1 LCTTIQNR
9 SRIVIGIFPNSLILA
24 TYMSDSAKP
33 KPLFFIVVGLV
44 IAGLLLY
51 AFRGTIFPEGGADS
65 TDPAPIAATPID
77 PADLPAAAP
86 ATVAQGDSVEA
97 PDSDAPT
104 TVKEYNY
111 VAQEKLPPVKA
122 KSDYK
127 PLQARTVKFA
137 LNVWAG
143 WAPIILKNM
152 GGDAGIEWTT
162 PDGEPFKVELVLID
176 DPVSMRDAY
185 ASGEVHI
192 GWATLDM
199 VPLFME
205 ELKKDSRMQPRI
217 FQQVDWSNGGDG
229 IVIRRNAAKD
239 PQHPT
244 VADLKGKK
252 IVLAQNSPSEY
263 FVLNALVNGGLQPG
277 DVEFVY
283 TQDAFQAAA
292 AFNSDKSIAA
302 CVSWAPD
309 IYNLSEV
316 EGNHLLVSTATA
328 NKLIADVWFARAD
341 FARDHADICEGLVR
355 GIFDGMEKL
364 KTDAGKRDAAELM
377 SKLYGIPADETL
389 AMLGDAHSTNYA
401 ENRDFFMN
409 QNNPANFERTWNTS
423 YLLYRKMGRVGAPV
437 AFDKVM
443 DFSIIQK
450 LGEEEK
456 YKSSINE
463 YKVRFAPK
471 SVAMIKAE
479 GEEILTKVITIH
491 FYPNSWDLN
500 KKIIKRENGNDV
512 EVPYDPNVQFV
523 LEEVA
528 KVSSQY
534 GAANIIIEGHSDS
547 SMRGKVSAQM
557 VKQLAGNRANSV
569 KEALVNKFTTLD
581 PNQFTVDGVGWD
593 RPANSEAPNDHAKNR
608 RVEIKV
614 IALENPE

>member
-1 LCTTIQNR
+1 
-9 SRIVIGIFPNSLILA
+9 
-24 TYMSDSAKP
+24 MSDSSKP

-44 IAGLLLY
+44 IAALLLF
-51 AFRGTIFPEGGADS
+51 ALRGVLFPEGNNASAHATSGGGAD
-65 TDPAPIAATPID
+65 TAKID
-77 PADLPAAAP
+77 PKDLNTNADLPA
-86 ATVAQGDSVEA
+86 VDGSVEA
-97 PDSDAPT
+97 ADSTAPT
-104 TVKEYNY
+104 TVKEYQY
-111 VAQEKLPPVKA
+111 VVREKLPPVKE

-143 WAPIILKNM
+143 WAPIILQNG

-185 ASGEVHI
+185 AAGEVHI

-229 IVIRRNAAKD
+229 IVIRRNMAKN
-239 PQHPT
+239 PEHPT

-277 DVEFVY
+277 DVEFIY

-302 CVSWAPD
+302 CVTWAPD
-309 IYNLSEV
+309 IYNLSEA
-316 EGNHLLVSTATA
+316 EGNHMLVSTATA

-341 FARDHADICEGLVR
+341 FARDHADICEGIVR

-364 KTDAGKRDAAELM
+364 KTESGKQEAAGLM
-377 SKLYGIPADETL
+377 AKLYGIPADETL

-409 QNNPANFERTWNTS
+409 QNNPANFERTWNTA

-450 LGEEEK
+450 LGSEPK
-456 YKSSINE
+456 YQASKNE
-463 YKVRFAPK
+463 YKVNFAPK
-471 SVAMIKAE
+471 SIATIKAE
-479 GEEILTKVITIH
+479 GEEILTKVVTIH
-491 FYPNSWDLN
+491 FFPNSWDLD
-500 KKIIKRENGNDV
+500 KKITKKEAGQDV
-512 EVPYDPNVQFV
+512 QVPYDPNIKFV

-534 GAANIIIEGHSDS
+534 GAANIVIEGHTDS
-547 SMRGKVSAQM
+547 SMKGKVDASM
-557 VKQLAGNRANSV
+557 VKSLSANRANAV
-569 KEALVNKFTTLD
+569 KESLVNTYNTLD

-593 RPANSEAPNDHAKNR
+593 RPANQSAPNDHSANR

-614 IALENPE
+614 IALENPGE